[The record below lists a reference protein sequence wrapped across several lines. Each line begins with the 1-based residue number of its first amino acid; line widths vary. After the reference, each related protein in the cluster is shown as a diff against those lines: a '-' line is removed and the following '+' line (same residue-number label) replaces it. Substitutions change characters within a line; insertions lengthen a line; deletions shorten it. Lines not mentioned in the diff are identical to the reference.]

1 MIEVGF
7 IMASEYNRFIRESD
21 QITNIEDAVQWCARE
36 SADVEFS
43 DNIGVRRVWVKVTGH
58 PVVVRETLVEAVD
71 VLSEI
76 VRKRRSEECQY
87 IW

>member
-1 MIEVGF
+1 MSSELNRSVRDLNHI
-7 IMASEYNRFIRESD
+7 AS
-21 QITNIEDAVQWCARE
+21 IEDAVQWSARE

>member
-1 MIEVGF
+1 LS
-7 IMASEYNRFIRESD
+7 SELNRSIRD
-21 QITNIEDAVQWCARE
+21 LNHITNIEDAVQWCARE

-71 VLSEI
+71 VLSDI
-76 VRKRRSEECQY
+76 VRKHKSEECQY

>member
-7 IMASEYNRFIRESD
+7 IMASEYNRFIRESN

>member
-1 MIEVGF
+1 MIKFVRSSGR
-7 IMASEYNRFIRESD
+7 IS
-21 QITNIEDAVQWCARE
+21 TVEDAVQWCAKE

-43 DNIGVRRVWVKVTGH
+43 DNVGVRRVWVKVSGH
-58 PVVVRETLVEAVD
+58 PVVVRETLIEAVD

-76 VRKRRSEECQY
+76 IRKKRSDECCY

>member
-1 MIEVGF
+1 MS
-7 IMASEYNRFIRESD
+7 SELNRSIRD
-21 QITNIEDAVQWCARE
+21 LNHITNIEDAVQWCARE

-71 VLSEI
+71 VLSDI
-76 VRKRRSEECQY
+76 VRKHKSEECQY

>member
-1 MIEVGF
+1 ME
-7 IMASEYNRFIRESD
+7 SEFNRSVRELNH
-21 QITNIEDAVQWCARE
+21 ITNIEDAVQWCARE

-43 DNIGVRRVWVKVTGH
+43 DNIGVQRVWVKVTGH
-58 PVVVRETLVEAVD
+58 PVVVRETLTEAVG

-76 VRKRRSEECQY
+76 VRKRRSEECRY

>member
-1 MIEVGF
+1 
-7 IMASEYNRFIRESD
+7 MAGEFNMSVRELSH
-21 QITNIEDAVQWCARE
+21 ITNTDDAVQWCARE

-43 DNIGVRRVWVKVTGH
+43 DNVGVRRVWVKVAGH
-58 PVVVRETLVEAVD
+58 PTVVRETLVEAVD
-71 VLSEI
+71 VLSAI

>member
-1 MIEVGF
+1 MS
-7 IMASEYNRFIRESD
+7 SELNRSVRD
-21 QITNIEDAVQWCARE
+21 LNHITSIEDAVQWCARE

>member
-1 MIEVGF
+1 
-7 IMASEYNRFIRESD
+7 MASEYNRFIRESN

-43 DNIGVRRVWVKVTGH
+43 DNIGVQRVWVKVTGH

>member
-1 MIEVGF
+1 M
-7 IMASEYNRFIRESD
+7 
-21 QITNIEDAVQWCARE
+21 
-36 SADVEFS
+36 
-43 DNIGVRRVWVKVTGH
+43 
-58 PVVVRETLVEAVD
+58 VVRETLVEAVD